1 MSNDTKVTEEQK
13 TECFGSLEKYES
25 IAMQVA
31 QILIEEIK
39 SKGLERHFEDI
50 DIMNEFIYPY
60 LQSWVETNK
69 DTITKVLEM
78 KKKVFT
84 KKDIEEYIK
93 SNSIAPQELLELK
106 FKELFE
112 GKELTDQERKRKEDL
127 ENQPEDY
134 ITTEEALEKLKNENE
149 EQIQECRHSYSEESF
164 NSKLKKDIRY
174 GFIQVCSN
182 PKDFQLRFNGFVTPK
197 ILKGN
202 TEFTMSNNENG
213 DFDFLVNQA
222 QIVTVHDCGVS
233 LIEVYVPDKEYP
245 EGMTRSDLI
254 QKEKEEACE
263 EELKALYQ
271 KFQQQGVDVSAVSK
285 RILGLEREDL
295 RGKQDR

>member
-1 MSNDTKVTEEQK
+1 MNNDTKVTEEQK
-13 TECFGSLEKYES
+13 TECFESLEKYES

-39 SKGLERHFEDI
+39 SKDLERHFEDI

-60 LQSWVETNK
+60 LQSWVEANK
-69 DTITKVLEM
+69 ETITEVLEM
-78 KKKVFT
+78 KRKVFT
-84 KKDIEEYIK
+84 KKEIEEYIK
-93 SNSIAPQELLELK
+93 SNSKVPQELLELK
-106 FKELFE
+106 YKELFE
-112 GKELTDQERKRKEDL
+112 GKKLNNQERKRKEDL

-134 ITTEEALEKLKNENE
+134 ITEEEALEKLKIENE
-149 EQIQECRHSYSEESF
+149 EQIQACRHRYSEESF
-164 NSKLKKDIRY
+164 NSKLEQDIRY

-182 PKDFQLRFNGFVTPK
+182 PKDFQLRFNEFVTPK

-202 TEFTMSNNENG
+202 TEFTMPNNENG
-213 DFDFLVNQA
+213 NFDFLVNQA
-222 QIVTVHDCGVS
+222 QIVMINHLGVQ

-245 EGMTRSDLI
+245 EGMTRSALI
-254 QKEKEEACE
+254 QKEKSDACE

-285 RILGLEREDL
+285 RILGLEREDFSEQA
-295 RGKQDR
+295 K

>member
-69 DTITKVLEM
+69 DTITKVLGM

-93 SNSIAPQELLELK
+93 SNPIAPQELLELK
-106 FKELFE
+106 CKELFE

-134 ITTEEALEKLKNENE
+134 ITEEALEKLKNENE
-149 EQIQECRHSYSEESF
+149 EQIQACRHSYSEESF
-164 NSKLKKDIRY
+164 NSKLKQDIRY

-182 PKDFQLRFNGFVTPK
+182 PKDFQLRFNEFVTPK

-222 QIVTVHDCGVS
+222 QIVMLNHLDVQ

-245 EGMTRSDLI
+245 EGMTRSALI
-254 QKEKEEACE
+254 QKEKEDACE

-295 RGKQDR
+295 NEQAK

>member
-69 DTITKVLEM
+69 DTITKVLGM

-106 FKELFE
+106 CKELFE

-127 ENQPEDY
+127 ENQPEYY
-134 ITTEEALEKLKNENE
+134 ITEEALEKLKNENE
-149 EQIQECRHSYSEESF
+149 EQIQACRHSYSEESF
-164 NSKLKKDIRY
+164 NSKLKQDIRY

-182 PKDFQLRFNGFVTPK
+182 PKDFQLGFNKFVTPK

-222 QIVTVHDCGVS
+222 QIVMLNYLDVQ

-245 EGMTRSDLI
+245 EGMTRSALI
-254 QKEKEEACE
+254 QKEKEDACE

-295 RGKQDR
+295 NEQAK